1 MEKENYIKNRR
12 KIIDSMKDNSL
23 LVLFAGMA
31 PRKSGDETYAFTPN
45 RNFYY
50 ATGIDEQK
58 DILLIYKINSK
69 RFLEIVFINRFDEF
83 KAKWVGKS
91 LTKEE
96 ATSLS
101 GVDTINY
108 LDEFNEVFSRLAS
121 RSERIYLDLERQGYE
136 EATTVPQNFA
146 SNVKEKYPAIKIKN
160 IYENIAKLRMVKS
173 KDEIVEIEKAISITA
188 KGVEMLMENAKSG
201 ILESSLEAYFDFAIK
216 QNGAKD
222 FAFKTIA
229 ASGKNATVL
238 HYSSNDSIIKKGDLI
253 LFDLG
258 AEFNYYKSDITRTF
272 PVEGKFSQRQK
283 EIYEIVLKGQELV
296 FSLIRPGTTL
306 LVINEELTKYY
317 AKELKR
323 IGLIKYD
330 QEVSKYYYHS
340 VSHHLGL
347 DTHDANV
354 VALPLEEG
362 NVITV
367 EPGLYI
373 EEESIGIRIEDD
385 ALVTKDGCRNLSSQ
399 IIKSVEE
406 IERFMNNK

>member
-1 MEKENYIKNRR
+1 MKKENYIENRR
-12 KIIDSMKDNSL
+12 NIIDSMKDNSL

-83 KAKWVGKS
+83 KAKWVGES

-96 ATSLS
+96 ATLLS

-160 IYENIAKLRMVKS
+160 IYENIARLRMVKS
-173 KDEIVEIEKAISITA
+173 KDEITEIEKAISITA

-238 HYSSNDSIIKKGDLI
+238 HYSSNDSIIKNGDLI

-272 PVEGKFSQRQK
+272 PIEGKFSPRQK

-296 FSLIRPGTTL
+296 FSLIKPGTTL
-306 LVINEELTKYY
+306 LIINEELTKYY

-323 IGLIKYD
+323 IGLIKND

-347 DTHDANV
+347 DTHDASL

-385 ALVTKDGCRNLSSQ
+385 ALVTKDGCKNLSSQ